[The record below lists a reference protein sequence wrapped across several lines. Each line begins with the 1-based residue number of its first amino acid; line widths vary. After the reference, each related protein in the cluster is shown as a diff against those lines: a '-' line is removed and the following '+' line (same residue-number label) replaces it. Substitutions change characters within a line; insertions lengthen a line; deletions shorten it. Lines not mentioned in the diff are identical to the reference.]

1 MWRSWLREQR
11 LSTIGSST
19 VPGGKLLQAA
29 SAMTEESEEF
39 EVPAKSTAIGIVPVP
54 APERNP
60 RLLQ

>member
-1 MWRSWLREQR
+1 MREQR

-29 SAMTEESEEF
+29 SAMTDESEEF
-39 EVPAKSTAIGIVPVP
+39 EVAAKSTAVGIVPVS

-60 RLLQ
+60 WLLQLAR